1 MERRRESSSTMF
13 ERRIHAL
20 VAGVVVFAFGI
31 LLCVAIAAD
40 PTASPVQ
47 RFDDRWLTWMS
58 DLRSPWLTRAAK
70 GMSFLGGPLVTVPL
84 RVTVVAALA
93 CRRRWLQLAAFVAVT
108 VSSELCIGP
117 LKAVVDRPR
126 PPGSLIETSG
136 ASCPSGHAIA
146 GAVTAFGLVVVLL
159 PASPR
164 RWVWIGGAA
173 AFAGLMATSRTYLGA
188 HWLSDVGA
196 GVCLGTGLALALPAA
211 LELGRDRYNRRS
223 NGSARSSPTGVQTA
237 ANPQLPRART

>member
-1 MERRRESSSTMF
+1 MF

-20 VAGVVVFAFGI
+20 AAGGVVFAFGI
-31 LLCVAIAAD
+31 VLCVVIAAD
-40 PTASPVQ
+40 PTGSRLQ
-47 RFDDRWLTWMS
+47 QFDDRWLAWMR
-58 DLRSPWLTRAAK
+58 DMRSPWLTRAAE

-84 RVTVVAALA
+84 RVTVVLALA
-93 CRRRWLQLAAFVAVT
+93 WRRRWLQLAAFVAVT

-126 PPGSLIETSG
+126 PDGSLIETSG

-164 RWVWIGGAA
+164 RWIWIGSAA

-188 HWLSDVGA
+188 HWFSDVAA
-196 GVCLGTGLALALPAA
+196 GVCIGTGLALAWPAA
-211 LELGRDRYNRRS
+211 LELVRDRYERRS
-223 NGSARSSPTGVQTA
+223 DGSGQPSPTSARKIADLHRPPGT
-237 ANPQLPRART
+237 